1 MSSQSKLADLEAVVN
16 PTDAQREEISKLR
29 VITEFQG
36 ALGAPSFTPQ
46 RFDSCSVSRWV
57 MDAGAGTSIL
67 DKKNLYNLYLV
78 NGETTGRIGYGNHP
92 EAGPFLEI
100 FGEVYGEST
109 PLTREVYWPLNG
121 TTVFANQGI
130 MKGNGFTFEAWIQPA
145 NLSQGGP
152 ARIIDIVSPNND
164 GTITR
169 NAMLGQHGS
178 QMRGRC
184 RTSNTNQGGS
194 PDTIRSG
201 LTTGIQ
207 HVVFTVTA
215 NGTRTLYVSPYQGDF
230 DTSPTVDTNSL
241 GSMVPQSSLGYEIPV
256 WDISYPVILF
266 NTLDLESKQTDRH
279 WEGKVWRVDVHD
291 AALTV
296 GQVEQNFIAGPTGL
310 EVGEPPEL
318 SWETPS
324 VDLPETTQLALS
336 SGPSN
341 YYALN
346 LSKVSNNSFD
356 VTLTLTP
363 PGGGGTTGHLSLEG
377 GVNTLTKVITIP
389 GGATEYAVP
398 VWVTD
403 LAAVSDES
411 WSLTIAPA
419 PATLEYSVSNPTM
432 VINVISDDV
441 LPTVQFSV
449 ASSNFPALSDTSG
462 YVWLTLDRK
471 YSSDV
476 SACVDISGGTTAAS
490 SFTISSICAIIG
502 ASSITSSICVSA
514 LSGLEGSTI
523 CLTLSSVSSLGSSAI
538 SLANSITPS
547 GVSSHCIT
555 FSGSIPSGVTS
566 GILSPS
572 GDWPSLSST
581 GPYANYANGQDAGDS
596 SAYGYDYP
604 SNITPKPVL
613 QDWQTAYGGQTSAAG
628 DYGTRPGPTNTG
640 PTTPGSLTPMGS
652 ITISTDGYVLSGVAI
667 SGRIL
672 VQANNVT
679 ISNFTVD
686 GGDSA
691 SHGIKQDNG
700 YTGMLVEDGEITR
713 CLSSGLHGNNWTA
726 IRLNIHE
733 MGADATK
740 SSGNTN
746 LSHCWMHHLGK
757 NVGSH
762 ADGIQTQGG
771 FNIEVSAN
779 FFDMPIADGPNG
791 PGAPYGSNACCIFQ
805 AKNVGPVGNVN
816 VVGNWLNGGNYT
828 VYFAGIDWP
837 ISDCTLINNRFGRD
851 YRHGVLTTPGTNINT
866 VVEGNVWDDTGLLM
880 DINDSYPTPIIDQ
893 ALVDASGAVFEDF
906 TISGTLSI
914 IPPIDQDIYIR
925 NFIINAGGESVS
937 GIKVGGD
944 TYISNGLGFENNII
958 IEHGQVHNI
967 GTSDTGGEGV
977 AIYVDDNALR
987 TRRTV
992 LKNLNI
998 SGMTGDAIHPKT
1010 NCDIIHCWAHNF
1022 SGVAA
1027 TQQSRAINMV
1037 AGSRGN
1043 VAILD
1048 TRVDMPYIPSGT
1060 AVNNIFQ
1067 STLFGSSSISNVRIE
1082 GNLFDGG
1089 MTTVNWDAVAGSTG
1103 QYLGT
1108 TFFNN
1113 MFGLNFKNNPVFVS
1127 PNITGF
1133 VPDMIRHSNFWAS
1146 TGVTASLNYPLVLA
1160 GTPITNTG
1168 LDDGP
1173 YTLIVKPG
1181 PTNTGPWLMDTDGTT
1196 EIGTSQ
1202 KYVSVFGGS
1211 RRAVQDFSG
1220 VITIDEDWIAAD
1232 GSVDFTLG
1240 NSGSRILENFKA
1252 KVVIV
1257 EDLTSDFIVRNFLID
1272 GGGVPEGE
1280 IGTLINTEHYL
1291 NDADED
1297 AAIAGTTPY
1306 STPQGGTA
1314 SSGNATYGL
1323 YVRESLLGNLIVEH
1337 GEIRNCLAGSIYC
1350 IPNWYTGS
1358 VYEFGI
1364 DEFRATF
1371 RFLDLHDGGGDAF
1384 KCESRA
1390 NVQWNWIHHFGRN
1403 PGAHADGI
1411 QTESGNS
1418 STSGSRSGH
1427 ILVEYNNFDMP
1438 VPESTNFIASLSGY
1452 QFHSVSAVS
1461 SLATQASGTPYA
1473 SNAALIIQTTAGI
1486 VDYIVTKN
1494 WMNGGNYTI
1503 YWSSSGNDL
1512 TDCVYT
1518 DNRFGYDARFGMHSI
1533 DSANMVNFT
1542 SSGNVFD
1549 ISGAF
1554 GGTNYDAGDP
1564 IP

>member
-16 PTDAQREEISKLR
+16 PTDAQREEISRLR

-36 ALGAPSFTPQ
+36 ALGAPSFLPQ

-121 TTVFANQGI
+121 TTVYANQGI

-169 NAMLGQHGS
+169 NAMLGQQGS

-194 PDTIRSG
+194 PDTIKSG

-207 HVVFTVTA
+207 HVVFTVA
-215 NGTRTLYVSPYQGDF
+215 PDGTRTLYVSPYQGTF
-230 DTSPTVDTNSL
+230 DTSPTIDTNSL
-241 GSMVPQSSLGYEIPV
+241 GSMVPQVTLNSEVPV
-256 WDISYPVILF
+256 WDLTYPVILF

-324 VDLPETTQLALS
+324 VDLPETTQLSLS
-336 SGPSN
+336 SGPSI

-346 LSKVSNNSFD
+346 SSKVTDGSYD
-356 VTLTLTP
+356 VALTLTP
-363 PGGGGTTGHLSLEG
+363 PGGGGTTGHLSLESG
-377 GVNTLTKVITIP
+377 TITLSSIITIP
-389 GGATEYAVP
+389 GGVDGYAVP
-398 VWVTD
+398 VWVND
-403 LAAVSDES
+403 LAAVSDEA

-419 PATLEYSVSNPTM
+419 PDTLEYSVSDPTM

-441 LPTVQFSV
+441 LPTV
-449 ASSNFPALSDTSG
+449 NFVTNESTLAAGVETSG
-462 YVWLTLDRK
+462 YAWVTLNRK
-471 YSSDV
+471 YSSDI
-476 SACVDISGGTTAAS
+476 SACVDVSSGTMATSSFQVPSACAIIAAS
-490 SFTISSICAIIG
+490 SLTANIY
-502 ASSITSSICVSA
+502 VSA

-538 SLANSITPS
+538 SLTNSLTPS
-547 GVSSHCIT
+547 GFSSHCIA
-555 FSGSIPSGVTS
+555 FSGSIPSGT
-566 GILSPS
+566 GRGDISPS
-572 GDWPSLSST
+572 GAWPSLSST

-604 SNITPKPVL
+604 ANITPKPVL

-652 ITISTDGYVLSGVAI
+652 VTISTDGYVLSGVAI

-691 SHGIKQDNG
+691 SHGVKQDSG
-700 YTGMLVEDGEITR
+700 YTGLLVEDGEITR

-726 IRLNIHE
+726 TRLNIHE

-779 FFDMPIADGPNG
+779 FFDMPIPEGVNG
-791 PGAPYGSNACCIFQ
+791 PGDPYGSNACCIFQ
-805 AKNVGPVGNVN
+805 AKNVGPVGNVH

-880 DINDSYPTPIIDQ
+880 DINDSYPTPVINQ

-906 TISGTLSI
+906 TLSGVLQV

-925 NFIINAGGESVS
+925 NFIINAGGEAVS

-944 TYISNGLGFENNII
+944 AYTAQGLGFDNNII
-958 IEHGQVHNI
+958 IEHGTVHNI
-967 GTSDTGGEGV
+967 GTSDTGGEGLG
-977 AIYVDDNALR
+977 ILVDDNDLR

-998 SGMTGDAIHPKT
+998 SGMSGDAIHAKT

-1022 SGVAA
+1022 SGIAT

-1037 AGSRGN
+1037 NGSRGN
-1043 VAILD
+1043 VSIIEN
-1048 TRVDMPYIPSGT
+1048 RIDMPYVPSGT
-1060 AVNNIFQ
+1060 ATNSIFK
-1067 STLFGSSSISNVRIE
+1067 STLIGTSSISNVRIE

-1089 MTTVNWDAVAGSTG
+1089 MTTVNWDAAAGSTG
-1103 QYLGT
+1103 QYLGC
-1108 TFFNN
+1108 TFFENR
-1113 MFGLNFKNNPVFVS
+1113 FGLNFKNHPVTFS
-1127 PNITGF
+1127 PSITGF
-1133 VPDMIRHSNFWAS
+1133 SPELTRHTNLWAS
-1146 TGVTASLNYPLVLA
+1146 TGITGSVNYPYVLA
-1160 GTPITNTG
+1160 GTPITPGG

-1173 YTLIVKPG
+1173 ATARPG
-1181 PTNTGPWLMDTDGTT
+1181 ATNTG
-1196 EIGTSQ
+1196 
-1202 KYVSVFGGS
+1202 
-1211 RRAVQDFSG
+1211 
-1220 VITIDEDWIAAD
+1220 
-1232 GSVDFTLG
+1232 FTG
-1240 NSGSRILENFKA
+1240 ASGSLSA
-1252 KVVIV
+1252 
-1257 EDLTSDFIVRNFLID
+1257 LTSDLVIDDTWIEASATLVSTGVYRFEDFFLSGKVTCDWDSSALTHDITFSNFLID
-1272 GGGVPEGE
+1272 AGQDQKGIYALGDNDPHSNTVTFEYGVITNSADNGILNILDSAAGGSLE
-1280 IGTLINTEHYL
+1280 ISHCEH
-1291 NDADED
+1291 
-1297 AAIAGTTPY
+1297 
-1306 STPQGGTA
+1306 
-1314 SSGNATYGL
+1314 
-1323 YVRESLLGNLIVEH
+1323 
-1337 GEIRNCLAGSIYC
+1337 
-1350 IPNWYTGS
+1350 
-1358 VYEFGI
+1358 FG
-1364 DEFRATF
+1364 
-1371 RFLDLHDGGGDAF
+1371 HGGDA
-1384 KCESRA
+1384 SRG
-1390 NVQWNWIHHFGRN
+1390 NRSYHFHHNWCHHLGVTL
-1403 PGAHADGI
+1403 GAHADGV
-1411 QTESGNS
+1411 QVYSPAPDSTVYGN
-1418 STSGSRSGH
+1418 
-1427 ILVEYNNFDMP
+1427 INIEYNYFDMP
-1438 VPESTNFIASLSGY
+1438 VPESTNAIAAGMDS
-1452 QFHSVSAVS
+1452 
-1461 SLATQASGTPYA
+1461 PYS
-1473 SNAALIIQTTAGI
+1473 SNAGFINSNYLTMSG
-1486 VDYIVTKN
+1486 VKFNYN
-1494 WMNGGNYTI
+1494 WMNGGNF
-1503 YWSSSGNDL
+1503 
-1512 TDCVYT
+1512 CVYFTRADSVSNGNGVFT
-1518 DNRFGYDARFGMHSI
+1518 DAEMIGNRFGRDFRYGLSLYSNSISGYRRMHSNVWDDTGLVI
-1533 DSANMVNFT
+1533 NAADAAPINDNWDSSVAVINLPGNIPNPDQ
-1542 SSGNVFD
+1542 SSFEN
-1549 ISGAF
+1549 
-1554 GGTNYDAGDP
+1554 GTLG
-1564 IP
+1564 